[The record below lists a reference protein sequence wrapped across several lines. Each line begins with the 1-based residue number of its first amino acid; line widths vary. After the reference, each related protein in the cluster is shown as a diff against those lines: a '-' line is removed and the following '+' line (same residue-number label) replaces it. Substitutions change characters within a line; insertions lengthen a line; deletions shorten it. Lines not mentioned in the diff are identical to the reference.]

1 MGNSRDWEK
10 AFFSQGDA
18 DLKAA
23 ENLSSN
29 SDFIAQRLWFLQ
41 QAVEKFLKSYVL
53 KLNNTSPG
61 KLMKH
66 SLDSILKPIPREKY
80 RKLAK
85 ELSKKKVGLN
95 EVKKL
100 FDLLFPGGK
109 DTTKPNVRYPFEDKG
124 SITYPSNYYKQAR
137 IDVPRYAKA
146 TKAVKIIVEQFAL

>member
-23 ENLSSN
+23 ENLISN
-29 SDFIAQRLWFLQ
+29 SDFVAQRLWFLQ

-100 FDLLFPGGK
+100 FDPLLPEK
-109 DTTKPNVRYPFEDKG
+109 DITKSNVRYPFEDKG
-124 SITYPSNYYKQAR
+124 SITYPSNYYKQIR
-137 IDVPRYAKA
+137 TDVFTYAKA
-146 TKAVKIIVEQFAL
+146 AKAVKIVVEQFAL

>member
-80 RKLAK
+80 RKLEN
-85 ELSKKKVGLN
+85 ELKNREVVLD
-95 EVKKL
+95 EVKNL
-100 FDLLFPGGK
+100 FDSLLPGK
-109 DTTKPNVRYPFEDKG
+109 DNTKPNVRYPFEDKG